1 MDEAKLLKAL
11 GEIRGAEKKRKFDQS
26 VDLIVNLRNF
36 DVRKEAFSLFIGV
49 PHKIKDKKIVGI
61 FEKRNDLIDTILKD
75 DFGKYKEK
83 KDVRNLIKSYDFFI
97 ANAKLMPLI
106 ATKLGRVL
114 GPAGKMPSPQLGVLF
129 NEDENTITTLI
140 SKINKTVKI
149 RVKEP
154 SIKVSVARESLSDEQ
169 IVENVLVV
177 YNKLLETLP
186 KKIDNIKNV
195 LIKFSMGKP
204 SVIDRY
210 GKQ

>member
-1 MDEAKLLKAL
+1 MDKAKLLKAL
-11 GEIRGAEKKRKFDQS
+11 GEIRSEEKKRKFDQS
-26 VDLIVNLRNF
+26 VDLIVNLKNF
-36 DVRKEAFSLFIGV
+36 DVRKEAFSLFINV
-49 PHKIKDKKIVGI
+49 PHKIKKKKIVGI

-114 GPAGKMPSPQLGVLF
+114 GPAGKMPSPQLGVLP
-129 NEDENTITTLI
+129 NEDENLIKALI

-169 IVENVLVV
+169 IVENVFVV
-177 YNKLLETLP
+177 YNRLLETLP

-204 SVIDRY
+204 SVVER
-210 GKQ
+210 